1 MLFNSYVFLFA
12 FLPLML
18 AAVVLA
24 RRSGRLATVVVL
36 IAASL
41 VFYGW
46 FVPSY
51 VAMLLAS
58 ALFNYMISLILRRR
72 PGSGLLA
79 LGVAA
84 NLLLLGVF
92 KYLDFLIGTINGAL
106 SADWPLT
113 HILLPLAISFFT
125 FQQIAYLVD
134 VRRGLAEPPGLPDY
148 LLFVCFFPQLIAG
161 PIVHHREMIPQFHR
175 STFGVITS
183 ATLVT
188 GMSWFAIGLA
198 KKTLFADQLA
208 PIADRIFGLSAAGA
222 ELSLFEA
229 WFGTLAFAFQI
240 YFDFS
245 GYSDMAI
252 GLAILFGVMLP
263 INFNAPYKATSIIE
277 FWRRWHMTL
286 SRFLRDYLYIAL
298 GGNRSGRARRHANLM
313 ITMVLGGL
321 WHGAAWTFV
330 IWGGLHGLYLMLNHA
345 WWRFGLPLPRAVG
358 WLLTMIAVCF
368 AWTFFRAEGFGTALR
383 IVEGMAGLNGVTLA
397 ADHQA
402 LLGPVGNF
410 LAGLG
415 VRFEGLP
422 VLSLTD
428 FPIFA
433 ALIAFV
439 VLAPTAQH
447 LMAWRSDTMS
457 VQRAVGVWQAS
468 AAGVVLALGI
478 TGIGQASQ
486 FIYFQF

>member
-1 MLFNSYVFLFA
+1 MLFNSYLFLFA
-12 FLPLML
+12 FLPLTL
-18 AAVVLA
+18 GAVALA
-24 RRSGRLATVVVL
+24 RRAGRGAVVVVL
-36 IAASL
+36 VAASL

-46 FVPSY
+46 FVPGY
-51 VAMLLAS
+51 VVMLLAS
-58 ALFNYMISLILRRR
+58 ALFNYAISALLHQR
-72 PGSGLLA
+72 PGRGLLT
-79 LGVAA
+79 LGVTA
-84 NLLLLGVF
+84 NLVLLGVF
-92 KYLDFLIGTINGAL
+92 KYLDFLIGTLNGAL
-106 SADWPLT
+106 ATDWPLT

-134 VRRGLAEPPGLPDY
+134 VRRGEAEPPALIDY

-175 STFGVITS
+175 PAFGIITS

-188 GMSWFAIGLA
+188 GLTWFAIGLA

-208 PIADRIFGLSAAGA
+208 PIADKIFGIAAAGTHPT
-222 ELSLFEA
+222 LFEA

-263 INFNAPYKATSIIE
+263 MNFNAPYRATSIIS

-298 GGNRSGRARRHANLM
+298 GGNRRGRARRHVNLM
-313 ITMVLGGL
+313 VTMLLGGL

-330 IWGGLHGLYLMLNHA
+330 IWGGLHGLYLMVNHA
-345 WWRFGLPLPRAVG
+345 WRRTRLPMPGAVG
-358 WLLTMIAVCF
+358 WLLTMVAVCF
-368 AWTFFRAEGFGTALR
+368 AWTFFRAEGFKAALLM
-383 IVEGMAGLNGVTLA
+383 VEGMVGLNGAVLA
-397 ADHQA
+397 AEHRA
-402 LLGPVGNF
+402 LLGPAGEI

-422 VLSLTD
+422 AISLTQ
-428 FPIFA
+428 FPLFA
-433 ALIAFV
+433 ALVAFALV
-439 VLAPTAQH
+439 APTSQRI
-447 LMAWRSDTMS
+447 MGWRADTLS
-457 VQRAVGVWQAS
+457 VERVPGVWRAS
-468 AAGVVLALGI
+468 VAGLVLALGI
-478 TGIGQASQ
+478 VGIGQASQ